1 MNIIEFLFYISLIL
15 TLTISVI
22 SITYIQYSYKNDERL
37 KIKRALDAISYIK
50 DVIADM
56 HIIFLDSRIEVF
68 TGETEKTLTIKDDV
82 NNVEIILISY
92 VNDNAEII
100 ITDSDGVRN
109 IDIDT
114 EETMEKFTTLY
125 SMILKLMMV
134 NTNI

>member
-1 MNIIEFLFYISLIL
+1 MNIMEFLFYISLIL

-22 SITYIQYSYKNDERL
+22 SIIYIQYSYNNDERL

>member
-50 DVIADM
+50 DVITDM

-92 VNDNAEII
+92 ANDSAEII

>member
-1 MNIIEFLFYISLIL
+1 MNIMEFLFYISLIL

>member
-15 TLTISVI
+15 TLTILAI
-22 SITYIQYSYKNDERL
+22 SITYIQYSSNNNERI
-37 KIKRALDAISYIK
+37 KIKRALDAISYVK

-68 TGETEKTLTIKDDV
+68 TGETEKTLTIKDDA

-92 VNDNAEII
+92 VNDDAEII

-109 IDIDT
+109 IDINT

-125 SMILKLMMV
+125 SMILKLMMI

>member
-22 SITYIQYSYKNDERL
+22 SITYIQYSYNNDERL